1 MHLKFIKR
9 GSTILLI
16 MLISFHVKFI
26 FAQENDVI
34 QQDITKNK
42 DGFFQRMIT
51 PDSTQLFRYKLL
63 PILTYSPETR
73 LGLGAGFV
81 FYWDYANASP
91 GTNSSLA
98 QSFLYFTQNNQID
111 WTSILELYTNE
122 NRFFISGKIGYLKFP
137 QYFYGVGNDL
147 IEEERES
154 FSFNQIYIDFRN
166 RVLIA
171 HGIYVGL
178 DYYFNKNYDVKWQED
193 SRFANDPFYIGTDGY
208 LLSGIGP
215 EITYDTRD
223 YPFNPLK
230 GFYLSASML
239 VFSEGLG
246 SEYEYNSYQI
256 DFRHFI
262 PVNKKKEWVI
272 ALNLYGLFT
281 KGEVPF
287 NRLPALGGSQ
297 IMRGYYSGRFR
308 DHNYIAAQLEWRMPI
323 WKIFAL
329 RTWVGTGQVA
339 ANFDQFH
346 TSGFKANFGVGIR
359 VEFDKRSRSAIRLD
373 QGFGESQSGFY
384 LKINEA
390 F

>member
-1 MHLKFIKR
+1 MHKEIIQPFGKF
-9 GSTILLI
+9 LLI
-16 MLISFHVKFI
+16 LMITFCATLIS
-26 FAQENDVI
+26 AQEDASI
-34 QQDITKNK
+34 DKDSSATKGN
-42 DGFFQRMIT
+42 FFQRMIV
-51 PDSTQLFRYKLL
+51 PDSTQLFRFKLL

-81 FYWDYANASP
+81 FYWDYATASP

-98 QSFLYFTQNNQID
+98 QSFFYFTQNNQID

-137 QYFYGVGNDL
+137 QYYYGVGNDL
-147 IEEERES
+147 IEEEKES
-154 FSFNQIYIDFRN
+154 FSFNQLYVDLRN
-166 RVLIA
+166 RVLIS

-178 DYYFNKNYDVKWQED
+178 DYYFNSNYNLIWKED
-193 SRFANDPFYIGTDGY
+193 SRFANDPFYVGTEGY

-223 YPFNPLK
+223 FPFNPLR
-230 GFYLSASML
+230 GSYISALML
-239 VFSEGLG
+239 VFSDALG
-246 SEYEYNSYQI
+246 SEYKYNSYQL
-256 DFRHFI
+256 DLRHFI
-262 PVNKKKEWVI
+262 PINKKKKWVI
-272 ALNLYGLFT
+272 AVNLYGLFA

-308 DHNYIAAQLEWRMPI
+308 DHNYIAGQLEWRMPI
-323 WKIFAL
+323 WKIIAL
-329 RTWVGTGQVA
+329 RTWVGAGQVA

-346 TSGFKANFGVGIR
+346 TSGFKANIGVGIR
-359 VEFDKRSRSAIRLD
+359 VEFDKKSRSTIRLD